1 MGACILSTARVPSER
16 SCSEAEPVKNRPL
29 PGAADRRQLAAWVLR
44 EVMPHEPGIRA
55 WLRQRGQSAEDIDDL
70 IQDAYAKLAGVTA
83 FAQIAQP
90 GGYFF
95 QIVRNLMID
104 SIRRAR
110 VVRIDTV
117 GHLTDHGAVND
128 YETPERIAVVRNELN
143 WVMRSLEG
151 LPERCRDIFKLRK
164 IDGLSQREI
173 AARMGV
179 SESIVENDA
188 AKGLALLMRAMRQDA
203 HASAEKMK

>member
-1 MGACILSTARVPSER
+1 MARLRPGR
-16 SCSEAEPVKNRPL
+16 YGDEPGPVTIAASPT
-29 PGAADRRQLAAWVLR
+29 AADRRRLAAWVLR

-70 IQDAYAKLAGVTA
+70 IQEGYAKLAGVTA

-104 SIRRAR
+104 SIRHAR

-117 GHLTDHGAVND
+117 GHLVDQGGGSDDV
-128 YETPERIAVVRNELN
+128 TPERIALVRDELSS
-143 WVMRSLEG
+143 VMRCLET
-151 LPERCRDIFKLRK
+151 LPDRCRAIFKLRK

-173 AARMGV
+173 AAKMGV

-188 AKGLALLMRAMRQDA
+188 AKGLTLLMRAMRRDVDT
-203 HASAEKMK
+203 SSRVSK

>member
-1 MGACILSTARVPSER
+1 MAQLR
-16 SCSEAEPVKNRPL
+16 SGDCCGESSSVTIGTSPNATE
-29 PGAADRRQLAAWVLR
+29 RRQLAAWVLR

-70 IQDAYAKLAGVTA
+70 IQEGYAKLADVTA

-117 GHLTDHGAVND
+117 GHLIEHNGLND
-128 YETPERIAVVRNELN
+128 DVTPERIAIVRNELS
-143 WVMRSLEG
+143 WVMRSLET
-151 LPERCRDIFKLRK
+151 LPDRCRDIFKLRK
-164 IDGLSQREI
+164 IEGLSQREI
-173 AARMGV
+173 ATKMGV
-179 SESIVENDA
+179 TESIVENDA
-188 AKGLALLMRAMRQDA
+188 AKGLTLLMRAMRRDTDP
-203 HASAEKMK
+203 SSRDLT

>member
-1 MGACILSTARVPSER
+1 MARLRPGR
-16 SCSEAEPVKNRPL
+16 YGDEPGPVTIAASPT
-29 PGAADRRQLAAWVLR
+29 AADRRRLAAWVLR

-55 WLRQRGQSAEDIDDL
+55 WLRQRGQSAEDVDDL
-70 IQDAYAKLAGVTA
+70 IQEGYAKLAGVTA

-104 SIRRAR
+104 SIRHAR

-117 GHLTDHGAVND
+117 GHLVDHGGVSD
-128 YETPERIAVVRNELN
+128 DVTPERIALVRDELS
-143 WVMRSLEG
+143 WVMRSLET
-151 LPERCRDIFKLRK
+151 LPDRCRAIFKLRK

-173 AARMGV
+173 AAKMGV

-188 AKGLALLMRAMRQDA
+188 AKGLTLLMRAMRRDTDA
-203 HASAEKMK
+203 SSRISR

>member
-1 MGACILSTARVPSER
+1 
-16 SCSEAEPVKNRPL
+16 
-29 PGAADRRQLAAWVLR
+29 
-44 EVMPHEPGIRA
+44 MPHEPGIRA

-70 IQDAYAKLAGVTA
+70 IQEGYAKLAGVTA

-104 SIRRAR
+104 SIRHAR

-117 GHLTDHGAVND
+117 GHLVDQGCVSD
-128 YETPERIAVVRNELN
+128 DVTPERIALVRDELS
-143 WVMRSLEG
+143 WVMRCLET
-151 LPERCRDIFKLRK
+151 LPERCRAIFKLRK

-173 AARMGV
+173 AAKIGV

-188 AKGLALLMRAMRQDA
+188 AKGLTLLMQAMRQDA
-203 HASAEKMK
+203 DASSRVSR

>member
-1 MGACILSTARVPSER
+1 MARLRPGR
-16 SCSEAEPVKNRPL
+16 YGDEPGPVTIAASPT
-29 PGAADRRQLAAWVLR
+29 AADRRRLAAWVLR

-70 IQDAYAKLAGVTA
+70 IQEGYAKLAGVTA

-104 SIRRAR
+104 SIRHAR

-117 GHLTDHGAVND
+117 GHLVDHGGVSD
-128 YETPERIAVVRNELN
+128 DVTPERIALVRDELS
-143 WVMRSLEG
+143 WVMRCLET
-151 LPERCRDIFKLRK
+151 LPERCRAIFKLRK

-173 AARMGV
+173 AAKIGV

-188 AKGLALLMRAMRQDA
+188 AKGLTLLMQAMRQDA
-203 HASAEKMK
+203 DASSRVSR

>member
-1 MGACILSTARVPSER
+1 M
-16 SCSEAEPVKNRPL
+16 
-29 PGAADRRQLAAWVLR
+29 LR
-44 EVMPHEPGIRA
+44 EVMPHEPGIRV

-70 IQDAYAKLAGVTA
+70 IQEGYAKLAGVTA

-104 SIRRAR
+104 SIRHAR

-117 GHLTDHGAVND
+117 GHLVDQGGGSDDV
-128 YETPERIAVVRNELN
+128 TPERIALVRDELSS
-143 WVMRSLEG
+143 VMRCLET
-151 LPERCRDIFKLRK
+151 LPDRCRAIFKLRK

-173 AARMGV
+173 AAKMGV

-188 AKGLALLMRAMRQDA
+188 AKGLTLLMRAMRRDVDT
-203 HASAEKMK
+203 SSRVSK

>member
-1 MGACILSTARVPSER
+1 MTINTS
-16 SCSEAEPVKNRPL
+16 

-55 WLRQRGQSAEDIDDL
+55 WLRQRGQSADDIDDL
-70 IQDAYAKLAGVTA
+70 IQEGYAKLAGVTA

-117 GHLTDHGAVND
+117 EHLADHGSLND
-128 YETPERIAVVRNELN
+128 DVTPERIAAVRNELS
-143 WVMRSLEG
+143 WVMRALET
-151 LPERCRDIFKLRK
+151 LPERCRAIFTLRK
-164 IDGLSQREI
+164 IDGLSQKEI

-188 AKGLALLMRAMRQDA
+188 AKGLTLLMRAMRRDIEP
-203 HASAEKMK
+203 SSRSPR

>member
-1 MGACILSTARVPSER
+1 MARLRPGR
-16 SCSEAEPVKNRPL
+16 YGDEPGPVTIAASPT
-29 PGAADRRQLAAWVLR
+29 AADRRRLAAWVLR
-44 EVMPHEPGIRA
+44 EVMPHEPGIRV

-70 IQDAYAKLAGVTA
+70 IQEGYAKLAGVTA

-104 SIRRAR
+104 SIRHAR

-117 GHLTDHGAVND
+117 GHLVDQGGGSDDV
-128 YETPERIAVVRNELN
+128 TPERIALVRDELSS
-143 WVMRSLEG
+143 VMRCLET
-151 LPERCRDIFKLRK
+151 LPDRCRAIFKLRK

-173 AARMGV
+173 AAKMGV

-188 AKGLALLMRAMRQDA
+188 AKGLTLLMRAMRRDVDT
-203 HASAEKMK
+203 SSRVSK

>member
-1 MGACILSTARVPSER
+1 MTAPE
-16 SCSEAEPVKNRPL
+16 
-29 PGAADRRQLAAWVLR
+29 
-44 EVMPHEPGIRA
+44 
-55 WLRQRGQSAEDIDDL
+55 
-70 IQDAYAKLAGVTA
+70 
-83 FAQIAQP
+83 QIARP

-104 SIRRAR
+104 AIRHAR

-117 GHLTDHGAVND
+117 GQIADWPGKND
-128 YETPERIAVVRNELN
+128 DVTPERIALVRNELS
-143 WVMRSLEG
+143 WVMRSIET

-164 IDGLSQREI
+164 IEGLSQREI

-188 AKGLALLMRAMRQDA
+188 VKGLALLMRAMRQTVDTTP
-203 HASAEKMK
+203 ETRK